1 MIFLL
6 TSKSTKVVI
15 MTDASSSVALI
26 ITSTRIIG
34 TSSMAFVGLSQ
45 KGNKNQ
51 DQKWFQVH
59 DDLRI
64 SVRKL
69 LNFAP
74 IERLYTVLGFSRW
87 LR

>member
-1 MIFLL
+1 
-6 TSKSTKVVI
+6 
-15 MTDASSSVALI
+15 MTDAPSSVALI

-34 TSSMAFVGLSQ
+34 TPSIIGTPAMAFVGLSQ

>member
-1 MIFLL
+1 
-6 TSKSTKVVI
+6 
-15 MTDASSSVALI
+15 MTDAPSSVALI

-34 TSSMAFVGLSQ
+34 TPSIIVPSMAFVGLSQ